1 MKKNKHRHRDPE
13 KSDNVDKSE
22 VSVEKFKEEFIAFT
36 VRSKVLTFGDFTTK
50 SGRQTPYFINTGN
63 YQTGGQIAMLGGFYA
78 QAIHARLGRDF
89 NVLFGPAYK
98 GIPLAVSTA
107 VALNSLYHHD
117 VSVCFNRKETKD
129 HGEGGSII
137 GHKPAAGDKV
147 VIVDDVITAGTSV
160 RESVALLSATAGIV
174 LCGLVVS
181 VDRMEK
187 GPSGKSAL
195 AEASAAYGMNA
206 AAIVTIEDIV
216 SFLHKREIDGTI
228 IIDDAMKAKIDEYR
242 AKYGI

>member
-1 MKKNKHRHRDPE
+1 ME
-13 KSDNVDKSE
+13 KY
-22 VSVEKFKEEFIAFT
+22 KEEFIIFM
-36 VRSKVLTFGDFTTK
+36 VQSRVLTFGDFVTK
-50 SGRQTPYFINTGN
+50 SGRTTPYFINTGN
-63 YQTGGQIAMLGGFYA
+63 YQTGRQIAMLGEFYA
-78 QAIHARLGRDF
+78 QAMQARLGKDF

-98 GIPLAVSTA
+98 GIPLAVSAA
-107 VALNSLYHHD
+107 VALDRLYRHD
-117 VSVCFNRKETKD
+117 VSVCFNRKEAKD

-137 GHKPAAGDKV
+137 GHKPVAGDKI

-160 RESVALLSATAGIV
+160 RESVAILSATAGIV

-187 GPSGKSAL
+187 GPSGRSAL
-195 AEASAAYGMNA
+195 AEASAAYGMNT

-216 SFLHKREIDGTI
+216 SFLHNRKLDGKVV
-228 IIDDAMKAKIDEYR
+228 IDDVMKAKIDEYR

>member
-1 MKKNKHRHRDPE
+1 ME
-13 KSDNVDKSE
+13 QY
-22 VSVEKFKEEFIAFT
+22 KEDFISFM
-36 VRSKVLTFGDFTTK
+36 VRSKVLTFGDFFTK

-78 QAIHARLGRDF
+78 QAIRAVLGRDF

-107 VALNSLYHHD
+107 VALFSLYHHD
-117 VSVCFNRKETKD
+117 VSVCFNRKEAKD

-137 GHKPAAGDKV
+137 GHRPAAGDNV

-187 GPSGKSAL
+187 GPSGTSAL
-195 AEASAAYGMNA
+195 AEASAAYGITT

-216 SFLHKREIDGTI
+216 SFLHKREIDGKI
-228 IIDDAMKAKIDEYR
+228 IIDDAMKAKIDGYR
-242 AKYGI
+242 AKYGV